1 MTQFTVYRNP
11 NPATRARVPLLLD
24 IQSPL
29 LDDLASCVVAPL
41 MPMARHK
48 APAIRKL
55 MPILDVGDAR
65 YVMIT
70 PQIAGVSR
78 KVLGDAVGDLSGQ
91 RAAIVAA
98 LDLLFTGI

>member
-1 MTQFTVYRNP
+1 MSQFVVYRNP

-41 MPMARHK
+41 TPMARHK
-48 APAIRKL
+48 SPSIRKL
-55 MPILDVGDAR
+55 MPILEVAGTD

-70 PQIAGVSR
+70 PQLAGVSR
-78 KVLGDAVGDLSGQ
+78 KMLGDAVGDLSAQ
-91 RAAIVAA
+91 RAEIVAA

>member
-1 MTQFTVYRNP
+1 MAQFTVYLNT
-11 NPATRARVPLLLD
+11 NPATCDQLPLLLD

-29 LDDLASCVVAPL
+29 LDDLASCVVVPL
-41 MPMARHK
+41 APMAQHR

-55 MPILDVGDAR
+55 MPILEVGQAR
-65 YVMIT
+65 YVLIT
-70 PQIAGVSR
+70 PQLAGVSR

-91 RAAIVAA
+91 RGEIVAA